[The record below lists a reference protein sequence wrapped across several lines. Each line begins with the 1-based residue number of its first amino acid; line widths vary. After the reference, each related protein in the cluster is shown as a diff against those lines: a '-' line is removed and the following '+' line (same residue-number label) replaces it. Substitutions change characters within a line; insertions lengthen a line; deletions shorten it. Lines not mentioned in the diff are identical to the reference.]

1 MTRGAVSLT
10 KGEGAGRQAGPAA
23 ASVISMAA
31 PMRRSGAPR
40 RRLSLRPMVSA
51 ARRCGAMSGAAG
63 ASAAVRRRR
72 RSQSSG
78 ERQEPEEDERA
89 EEAEGGERGH
99 AGASRR
105 RRRAAA
111 RVAA

>member
-1 MTRGAVSLT
+1 MTSGAVSLT

-23 ASVISMAA
+23 AIIISMAA
-31 PMRRSGAPR
+31 PMSEVRGAEAALRAAADGQRRQEVRGDVG
-40 RRLSLRPMVSA
+40 RLRGVGGVPA
-51 ARRCGAMSGAAG
+51 AEEEPEG
-63 ASAAVRRRR
+63 
-72 RSQSSG
+72 G
-78 ERQEPEEDERA
+78 EGDEPEEDERA